1 VYEYGNARP
10 LSPYLGLDQGLD
22 GLIGNTSATID
33 DEAGVRLIISNS
45 APMDCKSNSVGG
57 TRITDQLELTCV
69 YPILQNQTKHQ
80 DLDFLT
86 FLIGGNINPG
96 CATVNAIEAIATIAP
111 SSARNTGSSLILGLP
126 QPPAISGRR

>member
-1 VYEYGNARP
+1 MPGKYV
-10 LSPYLGLDQGLD
+10 D
-22 GLIGNTSATID
+22 GMGSNN
-33 DEAGVRLIISNS
+33 NS
-45 APMDCKSNSVGG
+45 APMDCKSDLVGG
-57 TRITDQLELTCV
+57 TLITDQLELTCV
-69 YPILQNQTKHQ
+69 YNSAKPDRAALYMATTNSQHQ

-96 CATVNAIEAIATIAP
+96 CATVSAIEAMATIAP

>member
-1 VYEYGNARP
+1 VPGEYV
-10 LSPYLGLDQGLD
+10 D
-22 GLIGNTSATID
+22 GMSNNN
-33 DEAGVRLIISNS
+33 NS
-45 APMDCKSNSVGG
+45 ALMDCKSNLVDG
-57 TRITDQLELTCV
+57 TLITDQLELTCV
-69 YPILQNQTKHQ
+69 YNSAKPDRATSNMATINSQHQ